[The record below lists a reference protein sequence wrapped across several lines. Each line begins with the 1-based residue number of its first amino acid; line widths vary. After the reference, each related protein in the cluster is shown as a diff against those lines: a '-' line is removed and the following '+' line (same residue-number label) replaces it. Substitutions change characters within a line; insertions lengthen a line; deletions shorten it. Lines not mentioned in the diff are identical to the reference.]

1 MTQGQSDIT
10 RHESLKSKLPP
21 QYANVVS
28 SLDAFL
34 SAMGVDSLDDLTLYS
49 DGTNVQISLKNPS
62 EEDEMKVLY
71 LLNEDGVNLDA
82 IEYNGDTGT
91 STF

>member
-21 QYANVVS
+21 RYANVVS

-34 SAMGVDSLDDLTLYS
+34 SVLGVDSLDDLILYS
-49 DGTNVQISLKNPS
+49 DGGSVQISLKNPS
-62 EEDEMKVLY
+62 EESELKTLL
-71 LLNEDGVNLDA
+71 LLNDNGVEVDG
-82 IEYNGDTGT
+82 IEYSGNTGA
-91 STF
+91 F